1 MAGTKSNKPVPV
13 SSAEI
18 SEAERTDPNAAWEA
32 TVTENMKDTESQMIL
47 QWISVLMIGVA
58 VFGYLYT

>member
-1 MAGTKSNKPVPV
+1 MAGKRTKSA

-32 TVTENMKDTESQMIL
+32 TVTQGMKGTERQMVL
-47 QWISVLMIGVA
+47 QWLSVAMVVVA
-58 VFGYLYT
+58 VLAYIYT

>member
-1 MAGTKSNKPVPV
+1 MAGNKTKPA

-18 SEAERTDPNAAWEA
+18 SEAERTDPAAAWEA
-32 TVTENMKDTESQMIL
+32 TVTENMKDTESLMIL
-47 QWISVLMIGVA
+47 QWVSVLMIGVA